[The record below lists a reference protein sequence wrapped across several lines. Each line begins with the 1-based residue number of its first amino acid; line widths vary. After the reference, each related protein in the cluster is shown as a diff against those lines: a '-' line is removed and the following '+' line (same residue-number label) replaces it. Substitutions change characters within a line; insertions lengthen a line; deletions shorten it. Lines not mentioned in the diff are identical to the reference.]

1 VNRPRGLPVIVL
13 AFLALGVG
21 SADAENKTAD
31 NSAAPTSQVANP
43 SVTLASAEQETIPGP
58 LRSFSRMAAISQ
70 KVTPDEVLPLLA
82 RNVSIRGFATLS
94 ENSGKPTEYLLLVRR
109 YLEEARDLRALAGPQ
124 EVIRIPDCAS
134 AGPLLQILG
143 YKLREPCGPSTSLET
158 AEPDRAFLTIDS
170 GFPLVDLEEALR
182 ANKPFIYPY
191 PSAKVPILFSPAD
204 WIPTAR
210 ATQPGDVLQLLLTE
224 HSAARLYNALGK
236 MDPQAAIEL
245 KNAHG
250 LAKLY
255 PLAPVLDFYGEHLVV
270 KAGKAVVPGGPAAEA
285 SWESL
290 VGAKTTAPA
299 EFFTKLLT
307 KDNGWLAAYFDAI
320 ASASPSQQSYFADR
334 RHVERCYSAFRDP
347 GTSSSAARPAFRPDT
362 YTFLLIDRLQLD
374 SNGMP
379 HVPGDLAVWRDILSR
394 KSNSKLLG
402 NLERKAGGGL
412 DSPEQLLEA
421 MFSLSRSQ
429 DRSGPVAFYLAV
441 NEIDRRRPRD
451 HPLSPATVQPLAA
464 KFRRLGDQYR
474 TFSEFPLSDSSI
486 AEYLTIATAIDQSGN
501 SVLRENAVGLFQA
514 STGLWQILARQ
525 GEIPADRLD
534 ASWHR
539 VIGPFAKTSS
549 AVELF
554 DAAQLSLENLYADA
568 TAGPPLNQQNL
579 VMALAGPETAHA
591 QEQAA
596 RQKFADRIDV
606 VLADQQLV
614 SLDTLLD
621 LGRGLNRM
629 AGNQASVDTP
639 RLLNEVAEIREFEMP
654 KPIFTES
661 EKAEWASGRIDNAH
675 IALQARTDLMK
686 VLKSQSPPE
695 AIAQARGELAPFL
708 RDTLVGLNYA
718 YYEPPGDQILHNNP
732 LFVRSHDFSS
742 GMSLG
747 GGQSW
752 LVPSLFGLG
761 ETAGGGGHLAGSLAD
776 LPYVL
781 AKADQDFVVP
791 QNVQELVWDEMVPS
805 LLTTATLSRWWDVSP
820 RELHAAALY
829 QEAGEELVG
838 ASAKDE
844 ALRGE
849 VLDILAPRTEP
860 RRLAEIQALL
870 RNDQA
875 VDALAETAPAET
887 AYLTEEYRRKFP
899 GVTNHWGHAGN
910 ELEGLSICCAAD
922 MSWEKI
928 AQDFGVPHPILAQT
942 YSKELFNGPPIP
954 AFMGYPSRLLAESW
968 ESTNLY
974 WARLADEMGDSP
986 GALNDLAPKLTLL
999 MSEKL
1004 AATDIEDWPAVV
1016 RAMRETGEEFRHPQT
1031 AERQKTEETSAP

>member
-13 AFLALGVG
+13 AFLALGAG
-21 SADAENKTAD
+21 SAGAQNKTAD
-31 NSAAPTSQVANP
+31 NSAVPVLQTAKP
-43 SVTLASAEQETIPGP
+43 SVTIASADQETIPGP
-58 LRSFSRMAAISQ
+58 LRSFLRMAAISQ
-70 KVTPDEVLPLLA
+70 KATPDEVLSLLA
-82 RNVSIRGFATLS
+82 RNITIRGFSSAS
-94 ENSGKPTEYLLLVRR
+94 GSSGKPTEYLLLVRR

-124 EVIRIPDCAS
+124 EVIRIPDCTS

-143 YKLREPCGPSTSLET
+143 YKLREPCGPTTSLAT
-158 AEPDRAFLTIDS
+158 SEPARAFLTIDS

-182 ANKPFIYPY
+182 NNKPFVYPY
-191 PSAKVPILFSPAD
+191 ASSKVPILFRPAD
-204 WIPTAR
+204 WLPNAR
-210 ATQPGDVLQLLLTE
+210 ATQPGDVLQLLLTDR
-224 HSAARLYNALGK
+224 SAARLYSALGK
-236 MDPQAAIEL
+236 MDPQAAVEL

-255 PLAPVLDFYGEHLVV
+255 PLAPVLDFYGEHLVA

-290 VGAKTTAPA
+290 AGGKTSEPA
-299 EFFTKLLT
+299 EFFTKLLA

-334 RHVERCYSAFRDP
+334 RHLERCYSAFRDP
-347 GTSSSAARPAFRPDT
+347 GTSISPARPTFRPDT
-362 YTFLLIDRLQLD
+362 YTFLLIDRLQFD
-374 SNGMP
+374 SNGLP
-379 HVPGDLAVWRDILSR
+379 HVPGGLAAWHDILAN
-394 KSNSKLLG
+394 KSNARFLG
-402 NLERKAGGGL
+402 NLGKKAGGNL

-421 MFSLSRSQ
+421 MFSLSRAE
-429 DRSGPVAFYLAV
+429 DRSGPVAFYLTA

-451 HPLSPATVQPLAA
+451 LQLSSATVQLLAA
-464 KFRRLGDQYR
+464 KFRRFGDQYR
-474 TFSEFPLSDSSI
+474 AFSEFPLSDSSI
-486 AEYLTIATAIDQSGN
+486 ASYLTIATAIDQSGN
-501 SVLRENAVGLFQA
+501 SALRENAVGLFQA
-514 STGLWQILARQ
+514 NTGLWQILARQ

-539 VIGPFAKTSS
+539 MIGPFAKMSS

-554 DAAQLSLENLYADA
+554 DAAQLSFENLYADA
-568 TAGPPLNQQNL
+568 TAGSPLSQQNV
-579 VMALAGPETAHA
+579 VMALAGPETANA

-596 RQKFADRIDV
+596 RQKFANRINV
-606 VLADQQLV
+606 VLTDQQLV

-629 AGNQASVDTP
+629 AQNPASADTP
-639 RLLNEVAEIREFEMP
+639 RLLDEVAEVHEFEMP
-654 KPIFTES
+654 KPIFTEG
-661 EKAEWASGRIDNAH
+661 EKSEWASGHIDNAH

-686 VLKSQSPPE
+686 VLKSQSSPD

-752 LVPSLFGLG
+752 LIPSLFGLG

-805 LLTTATLSRWWDVSP
+805 LLTTATLSRWWNVSP

-844 ALRGE
+844 NLRGQL
-849 VLDILAPRTEP
+849 LDILSPRTEP
-860 RRLAEIQALL
+860 RRLADIGALL

-875 VDALAETAPAET
+875 DDALAEIAPAET
-887 AYLTEEYRRKFP
+887 AYLAEEYRRKFP
-899 GVTNHWGHAGN
+899 GVTNHWGHAGS
-910 ELEGLSICCAAD
+910 ELESLSICCAAD

-942 YSKELFNGPPIP
+942 YSKELLNGPPIP

-974 WARLADEMGDSP
+974 WARLADEAGDSP

-1031 AERQKTEETSAP
+1031 AEKQNSGETSAP